1 MAIIGI
7 GLDMVELSRM
17 ERSLRRF
24 GGHFLERIMG
34 DEERRAVPGDPAAPT
49 PRAVAHVAAR
59 FAVKEAAVKALG
71 TGFAEGI
78 SPCDVAVRSL
88 PSGKPELVLS
98 GKARERADALGV
110 ASLHVTITHTR
121 DNAAAVV
128 ILEG

>member
-7 GLDMVELSRM
+7 GLDMVELPRM

-34 DEERRAVPGDPAAPT
+34 DEERRTVPGEPAAPS

-71 TGFAEGI
+71 TGFADGI
-78 SPCDVAVRSL
+78 GPRDVAVRPL
-88 PSGKPELVLS
+88 PNSSSPARLGSGPTPS
-98 GKARERADALGV
+98 A
-110 ASLHVTITHTR
+110 
-121 DNAAAVV
+121 
-128 ILEG
+128 